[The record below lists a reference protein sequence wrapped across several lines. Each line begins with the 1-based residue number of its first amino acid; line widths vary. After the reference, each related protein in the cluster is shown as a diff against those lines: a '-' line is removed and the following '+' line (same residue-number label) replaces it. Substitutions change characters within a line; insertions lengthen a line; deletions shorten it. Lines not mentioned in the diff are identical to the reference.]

1 VVIIALPV
9 ATPKSNK
16 NTAKFA
22 LSEFYNGTRKVLLKG
37 TFFLADFFF
46 GFWVRS

>member
-1 VVIIALPV
+1 VVIIALPA

-22 LSEFYNGTRKVLLKG
+22 LLELYNGTRTVLFKKL
-37 TFFLADFFF
+37 FFLK
-46 GFWVRS
+46 